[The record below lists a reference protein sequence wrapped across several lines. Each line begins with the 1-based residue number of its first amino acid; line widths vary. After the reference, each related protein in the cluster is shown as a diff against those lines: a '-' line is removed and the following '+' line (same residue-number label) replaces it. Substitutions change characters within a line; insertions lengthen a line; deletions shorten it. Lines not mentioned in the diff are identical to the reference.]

1 MRSESSPTPQIDAK
15 SGFSLTITAQPWDID
30 ELGHVN
36 NAVWVRWIQD
46 LATAHWTA
54 IAPKAAIEQY
64 IWVVSRHEIDY
75 RGNVG
80 AGAKVTG
87 RTWIADQPQ
96 GARFWRN
103 SSFTD
108 DSGKIIVAA
117 KTNWAII
124 DRASQRPV
132 RVPPALAD
140 LFLNN

>member
-1 MRSESSPTPQIDAK
+1 MSDRPSSQREGEID
-15 SGFSLTITAQPWDID
+15 FTLTFTAQPDDID

-46 LATAHWTA
+46 LATSHWNA

-64 IWVVSRHEIDY
+64 IWVVTRHEIDY

-80 AGAKVTG
+80 VGAEVTG
-87 RTWIADQPQ
+87 QTWISEPPK

-103 SSFTD
+103 VSFTGPD
-108 DSGKIIVAA
+108 GKIKVAA

-124 DRASQRPV
+124 DQAKGRAV
-132 RVPPALAD
+132 RVPSELAE
-140 LFLNN
+140 LFLKN